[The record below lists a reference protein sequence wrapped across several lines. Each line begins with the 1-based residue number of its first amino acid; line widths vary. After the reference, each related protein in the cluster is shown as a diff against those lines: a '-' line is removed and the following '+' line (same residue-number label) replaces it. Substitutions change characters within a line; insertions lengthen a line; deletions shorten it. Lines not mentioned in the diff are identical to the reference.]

1 MMPIA
6 ALIDRSSAAIT
17 GTGQRLRALR
27 IVAAGFAAV
36 LLLTWAYVRSDAV
49 SNREH
54 QSYIANLHSLRD
66 VDAQIGASV
75 LANRLGLP
83 HHFDEIVYSIG
94 RAQNHVRALSAM
106 PSFLSDANRQSLS
119 AHLRTYQIALEDRI
133 ELIDTYK
140 RDITTFENSRAY
152 FPDIAERATHE
163 ANSAAARERIDQF
176 SRKLLELIVA
186 DDPDT
191 ARDVKRRL
199 RELDGAAG
207 DARPMLSSMLLHA
220 HAIIDGKATVDRVT
234 RAIIDTP
241 SDQQVD
247 NLESAYALAFD
258 EARSHAR
265 LYSMSLYVAG
275 VLIGAYLLIALLRLE
290 RASRELGDAN
300 RALQD
305 KVDALHQSREQLRL
319 YANVFTNAS
328 EGMTITDADAR
339 IVAVNPAF
347 SQITGYAEEDILGK
361 TPAVLRSGRHDKAF
375 YRHMWDELQH
385 RGQWRGEIWNKRAN
399 GDIYP
404 EWISITRV
412 RDDQDRT
419 THYVGLFSDITERKD
434 AEARIRHL
442 AHHDPL
448 TGLPN
453 RTLLQDR
460 LDQAMRLSRY
470 SGLPTAVMFIDLD
483 RFKAIND
490 TLGHEAGDSLLVE
503 IASRCEALLRDNE
516 TIARQGGDEFVV
528 VLPEVT
534 HPQHV
539 VRIARELLAAIV
551 QPHKLGAHE
560 LSISASIGIA
570 MYPED
575 GATGSE
581 LLRNADVAMY
591 RAKTEGRN
599 GMQFYSA
606 DMNAAS
612 LGDLLLENRLRGAI
626 ERDELTLAY
635 QPRVAARTGRLV
647 GFEALL
653 RWHDPT
659 LGPQLPARFIPIAE
673 ASGLI
678 VPIGAWALRA
688 AASQLRTW
696 LDEGLDPPPV
706 AVNLSAG
713 QFRHDIPELVRDVLA
728 EFALPS
734 RLLELE
740 LTESMLMRDVPHA
753 VEVLNRL
760 RAMGVRISI
769 DDFGT
774 GYSSLAYLRLFD
786 VQQLKIDRSF
796 VQDIRPDGPE
806 ARIIQAVIA
815 LGHSLGQEVV
825 AEGVET
831 DYQRDYLTQRGC
843 DQMQGFL
850 FGEPAAAEIVVAQIK
865 AEQVIAALQPQSR

>member
-1 MMPIA
+1 M
-6 ALIDRSSAAIT
+6 
-17 GTGQRLRALR
+17 
-27 IVAAGFAAV
+27 
-36 LLLTWAYVRSDAV
+36 
-49 SNREH
+49 
-54 QSYIANLHSLRD
+54 
-66 VDAQIGASV
+66 
-75 LANRLGLP
+75 
-83 HHFDEIVYSIG
+83 
-94 RAQNHVRALSAM
+94 
-106 PSFLSDANRQSLS
+106 
-119 AHLRTYQIALEDRI
+119 
-133 ELIDTYK
+133 
-140 RDITTFENSRAY
+140 
-152 FPDIAERATHE
+152 
-163 ANSAAARERIDQF
+163 
-176 SRKLLELIVA
+176 
-186 DDPDT
+186 
-191 ARDVKRRL
+191 
-199 RELDGAAG
+199 
-207 DARPMLSSMLLHA
+207 
-220 HAIIDGKATVDRVT
+220 
-234 RAIIDTP
+234 
-241 SDQQVD
+241 
-247 NLESAYALAFD
+247 
-258 EARSHAR
+258 
-265 LYSMSLYVAG
+265 
-275 VLIGAYLLIALLRLE
+275 
-290 RASRELGDAN
+290 
-300 RALQD
+300 
-305 KVDALHQSREQLRL
+305 
-319 YANVFTNAS
+319 
-328 EGMTITDADAR
+328 
-339 IVAVNPAF
+339 
-347 SQITGYAEEDILGK
+347 
-361 TPAVLRSGRHDKAF
+361 
-375 YRHMWDELQH
+375 
-385 RGQWRGEIWNKRAN
+385 
-399 GDIYP
+399 
-404 EWISITRV
+404 
-412 RDDQDRT
+412 
-419 THYVGLFSDITERKD
+419 
-434 AEARIRHL
+434 
-442 AHHDPL
+442 
-448 TGLPN
+448 
-453 RTLLQDR
+453 
-460 LDQAMRLSRY
+460 
-470 SGLPTAVMFIDLD
+470 
-483 RFKAIND
+483 
-490 TLGHEAGDSLLVE
+490 
-503 IASRCEALLRDNE
+503 
-516 TIARQGGDEFVV
+516 

-688 AASQLRTW
+688 AASQLRIW

-843 DQMQGFL
+843 DQMQGYL

>member
-1 MMPIA
+1 MTADKLHATGGA
-6 ALIDRSSAAIT
+6 AEQR
-17 GTGQRLRALR
+17 TGQRLRALR
-27 IVAAGFAAV
+27 IVGIAFVAV
-36 LLLTWAYVRSDAV
+36 LMLTWVFLRSDAV
-49 SNREH
+49 STREH
-54 QSYIANLHSLRD
+54 QAYVLKLHTLRN
-66 VDAQIGASV
+66 VDAQIGLTV

-83 HHFDEIVYSIG
+83 HHFDDIVQSLADA
-94 RAQNHVRALSAM
+94 RAHAQELHAPPA
-106 PSFLSDANRQSLS
+106 FLSDGHRQNLL
-119 AHLRTYQIALEDRI
+119 AQLRAYEATIDRRT

-140 RDITTFENSRAY
+140 RETTTFENSVNF
-152 FPDIAERATHE
+152 FPDLIEQ
-163 ANSAAARERIDQF
+163 ARTDASLAPAQRNAIDAF
-176 SRKLLELIVA
+176 GRHLMEFITT
-186 DDPDT
+186 DDPEL
-191 ARDVKRRL
+191 ARALGTEL
-199 RELDGAAG
+199 RALEHGSGNASPTLQATIAHARVMLDGKVA
-207 DARPMLSSMLLHA
+207 L
-220 HAIIDGKATVDRVT
+220 DGVT
-234 RAIIDTP
+234 RAIIETP
-241 SDQQVD
+241 SDQQVAA
-247 NLESAYALAFD
+247 LAGAYALAFD
-258 EARSHAR
+258 DARVRAR
-265 LYSMSLYVAG
+265 LYATTLYAAS
-275 VLIGAYLLIALLRLE
+275 VLLGLYLLVVLLKLN
-290 RASRELGDAN
+290 RASHELRAAN
-300 RALQD
+300 IDLQD
-305 KVDALHQSREQLRL
+305 KIEALNRSQEQLRL
-319 YANVFTNAS
+319 YANVFTNAT

-347 SQITGYAEEDILGK
+347 SEITGYAEEDILGK
-361 TPAVLRSGRHDKAF
+361 TPAILRSGRHDKAF
-375 YRHMWDELQH
+375 YRELWGELE
-385 RGQWRGEIWNKRAN
+385 RKGQWRGEIWNRRAS
-399 GDIYP
+399 GEIYP

-412 RDDQDRT
+412 RNEEDRT
-419 THYVGLFSDITERKD
+419 THYIGLFSDITERKD

-460 LDQAMRLSRY
+460 LEQAMRLSRY

-483 RFKAIND
+483 RFKGIND

-503 IASRCEALLRDNE
+503 IAHRCQDVLRDNE

-528 VLPEVT
+528 VLPEIS
-534 HPQHV
+534 HSQHA
-539 VRIARELLAAIV
+539 VRVARELLATIV

-560 LSISASIGIA
+560 LSVSASIGIA
-570 MYPED
+570 MYPDD
-575 GATGSE
+575 GGSTSE

-591 RAKTEGRN
+591 RAKADGRN

-635 QPRVAARTGRLV
+635 QARVAARSGRLV

-659 LGPQLPARFIPIAE
+659 LGPQLPARFVPIAE

-688 AASQLRTW
+688 ACRQLRAWIDAGIT
-696 LDEGLDPPPV
+696 PVPV

-728 EFALPS
+728 EFELPAH
-734 RLLELE
+734 LLELE
-740 LTESMLMRDVPHA
+740 LTESMLMGDVPHA
-753 VEVLNRL
+753 IRVLDRL
-760 RAMGVRISI
+760 HTMGVRVSI

-774 GYSSLAYLRLFD
+774 GYSSLAYLRLFK

-796 VQDIRPDGPE
+796 VEDIRPDAPE
-806 ARIIQAVIA
+806 ARIVSAVIA

-831 DYQRDYLTQRGC
+831 EYQRDYLAQRGC
-843 DQMQGFL
+843 DQMQGYL
-850 FGEPAAAEIVVAQIK
+850 FGEPAPADTVVAQIK
-865 AEQVIAALQPQSR
+865 AERVIAALQPQTR

>member
-1 MMPIA
+1 MS
-6 ALIDRSSAAIT
+6 LHVNLDDRSALADRA
-17 GTGQRLRALR
+17 GVRLRSLR
-27 IVAAGFAAV
+27 IVAIAFASV
-36 LLLTWAYVRSDAV
+36 LLLTWAYWRSD
-49 SNREH
+49 SISTREH
-54 QSYIANLHSLRD
+54 QTYIGTLHSLRD
-66 VDAQIGASV
+66 VNAQLGASV

-83 HHFDEIVYSIG
+83 HHFDDIVRSLASA
-94 RAQNHVRALSAM
+94 RARVLELRAVPA
-106 PSFLSDANRQSLS
+106 FLSESGRQNIQ
-119 AHLRTYQIALEDRI
+119 AQIHAYGALLDQRAA
-133 ELIDTYK
+133 LIDTYK
-140 RDITTFENSRAY
+140 REITTFENSRDY
-152 FPDIAERATHE
+152 FPTAAAHARDEATSPALRARVDAFSRGLLEYIVSDDPERARQLAGELRAFDALAGQSTP
-163 ANSAAARERIDQF
+163 ALQSMAA
-176 SRKLLELIVA
+176 
-186 DDPDT
+186 
-191 ARDVKRRL
+191 
-199 RELDGAAG
+199 
-207 DARPMLSSMLLHA
+207 HA
-220 HAIIDGKATVDRVT
+220 HVVLDGKATVNAVT
-234 RAIIDTP
+234 RAIVDAP

-247 NLESAYALAFD
+247 QIEGAYAQAFD
-258 EARSHAR
+258 EARLRAR
-265 LYSMSLYVAG
+265 MYSMSLYIAG
-275 VLIGAYLLIALLRLE
+275 VLISAYLLVVLFKLD
-290 RASRELGDAN
+290 RASGELSATN

-305 KVDALHQSREQLRL
+305 KVEALHQSREQLRL
-319 YANVFTNAS
+319 YANVFTNAA

-347 SQITGYAEEDILGK
+347 SEITGYAEEDILGK

-375 YRHMWDELQH
+375 YREMWDELQH

-688 AASQLRTW
+688 AASQLRIW

-843 DQMQGFL
+843 DQMQGYL